1 EFERVPGHP
10 QRRDDNTTRDA
21 AGYYGFRRVKATA
34 MCLVEHGFVTNATE
48 HAWLQANVAALAEA
62 EYRALCRHF
71 GLTEGDA
78 ADDLVTPASG
88 LNWRG
93 GPSTGAAV
101 LSVLEKGTPVRV
113 VGADDGSFRRLQVPA
128 TGLVGFAAAKFL
140 APSPPGPVTPN
151 TFLIGGP
158 RST

>member
-1 EFERVPGHP
+1 
-10 QRRDDNTTRDA
+10 
-21 AGYYGFRRVKATA
+21 
-34 MCLVEHGFVTNATE
+34 
-48 HAWLQANVAALAEA
+48 
-62 EYRALCRHF
+62 
-71 GLTEGDA
+71 EGDA
-78 ADDLVTPASG
+78 AEDLVTTASG
-88 LNWRG
+88 LNLRG

-158 RST
+158 RSTGERIAARFKAAGKFAANGYGENAIDTIVGYYLEAAAASHLDPLLALAQMALETDFLGSDRAGRPE